1 MVKKDREASSLLA
14 VPPAQEAVGT
24 GLAGR
29 PEALSQESLILLSL
43 PPTGGV
49 GPRRAREPVTR
60 RSQSECLEAEGKDV
74 PL

>member
-24 GLAGR
+24 GLAGH

-43 PPTGGV
+43 PLGELAPGELG
-49 GPRRAREPVTR
+49 
-60 RSQSECLEAEGKDV
+60 SL
-74 PL
+74 